1 MHSSPRR
8 PDRRFLRYQGTLHIR
23 WTRSSS
29 SPRPRY
35 PLRLIFSSSVPPP
48 PALHLI
54 RGLQGAGP
62 ARHRHNPSLKT
73 APAAKGNPRA
83 KPLQLESTRA
93 TRASSQPNPS
103 TARQARAKSYPP
115 PHTPTPT
122 EHHLGRLTTVLRVLL
137 ALRLSSTPPQLARPV
152 PYPSHPPPP
161 LSPFITPRI

>member
-1 MHSSPRR
+1 LHSSPRR

-23 WTRSSS
+23 WTRSYSS
-29 SPRPRY
+29 LRPRY

-103 TARQARAKSYPP
+103 TARQARATSYT
-115 PHTPTPT
+115 PHTHTLTPT
-122 EHHLGRLTTVLRVLL
+122 EHHLGRLTRWLRVLL
-137 ALRLSSTPPQLARPV
+137 ALRLSSTPPLLARPV
-152 PYPSHPPPP
+152 PYTCHPHPSPT
-161 LSPFITPRI
+161 ITPRI